1 MKSKGHDVFIDV
13 NSITIGDPWARSI
26 EKNISDCDMFVVI
39 LTPDALSS
47 SLCKTRGFTG
57 AETKQDNCTVHP

>member
-1 MKSKGHDVFIDV
+1 MRNKGHDVFIDI

-26 EKNISDCDMFVVI
+26 EKSLSECDLFVVL

-47 SLCKTRGFTG
+47 SYVEQEVLLAQRKR
-57 AETKQDNCTVHP
+57 